1 MATFNDA
8 TVGVAAGQT
17 TPDFGAQR
25 KSEPKTRK
33 VAFGDGYEQRLTV
46 GLNQS
51 PKIWDLTWSAKS
63 NTVSAAIEAFFEARG
78 GVESFDW
85 TPLTEATSYK
95 FVVESWN
102 RQFEY
107 ADICTIT
114 ATFRQVFEP

>member
-8 TVGVAAGQT
+8 TVGVATGQT

-25 KSEPKTRK
+25 KSEPKART

-63 NTVSAAIEAFFEARG
+63 NTVSTAIEAFFEAMRN
-78 GVESFDW
+78 VAT
-85 TPLTEATSYK
+85 TPGSPNICRKTELGC
-95 FVVESWN
+95 E
-102 RQFEY
+102 
-107 ADICTIT
+107 
-114 ATFRQVFEP
+114 

>member
-1 MATFNDA
+1 MATFDDA

-25 KSEPKTRK
+25 KSEPKARRTI
-33 VAFGDGYEQRLTV
+33 FGDGYEQRIAF

-63 NTVSAAIEAFFEARG
+63 NSVSAAIEAFFEARG

-107 ADICTIT
+107 ANICTIT
-114 ATFRQVFEP
+114 AIFRQVFEP